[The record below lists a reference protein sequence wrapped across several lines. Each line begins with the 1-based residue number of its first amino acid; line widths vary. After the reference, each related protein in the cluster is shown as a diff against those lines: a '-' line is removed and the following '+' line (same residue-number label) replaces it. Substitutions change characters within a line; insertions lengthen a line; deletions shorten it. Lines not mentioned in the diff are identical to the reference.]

1 MTSDA
6 TEPADGAEAEA
17 TPPRDSGGRFTP
29 RADDPAPRRRTL
41 AEADADTRESA
52 NAEAEAAPP
61 DTPLNADAPPDA
73 DTSTP
78 AQAPDGA
85 PPPPGVGVSII
96 AERLRD
102 YATRLTSVGAT
113 PLGTAI
119 EDYAARVE
127 GVERGELQPSA
138 GANPSALTPA
148 LVGEALVPSP
158 FFRWPFVGL
167 LEWIRNALIFMPV
180 LWTWFEFGRA
190 SGRYRGYIEQLPA
203 DAASDSFLVWWL
215 DNDLDRTVGIAVA
228 LLLLIVVATAWLG
241 FARDRV
247 ERRRAGEASAFAA
260 LLAEAEGVGARQRA
274 DDPQEAIAAFA
285 SAGRDLTAEL
295 RAGGDS
301 LAASVRPLADSVE
314 LARTVMTDM
323 SAAIGR
329 QQEQSEAIASSLG
342 RVSDVADRLA
352 AIEASFAEASGAA
365 KLGAE
370 ALDGIRRSLDPQAEG
385 IARATAGLDGL
396 ATAISDTAARLGRA
410 TEEHGEL
417 LAAHAEGASRFRE
430 AAATMQEVA
439 GAVSGVSEVAERLGA
454 LEATFGE
461 MRDAARTNAEALDG
475 VRASLEPQAE
485 RYTDAAERI
494 AGMASRIE
502 NAAAQI
508 ARATEDYGKSLSGFS
523 EGAEQLREAART
535 MNNVVIRL
543 RDDMAASP

>member
-17 TPPRDSGGRFTP
+17 TPPRDSRGRFTP
-29 RADDPAPRRRTL
+29 RADDTPEAPRRRTL

-61 DTPLNADAPPDA
+61 DAPPPDADAPPDA
-73 DTSTP
+73 APPTP
-78 AQAPDGA
+78 APAPDGA

-119 EDYAARVE
+119 EDYATRVE

-138 GANPSALTPA
+138 SANPSALTPA
-148 LVGEALVPSP
+148 LVGETLVPSP

-167 LEWIRNALIFMPV
+167 LEWIRNALIFTPV
-180 LWTWFEFGRA
+180 LWTWFKFGQD
-190 SGRYRGYIEQLPA
+190 SGGYGNYEG
-203 DAASDSFLVWWL
+203 DKSFLVWWVENGGL
-215 DNDLDRTVGIAVA
+215 SYTVNIAVA

-323 SAAIGR
+323 STAIGR

-396 ATAISDTAARLGRA
+396 ATAIGDTAARLGRA

-439 GAVSGVSEVAERLGA
+439 GAVGGVSEVAERLGA

-494 AGMASRIE
+494 AGMAGRIE

-508 ARATEDYGKSLSGFS
+508 ARATEDYGASLSGFS

-535 MNNVVIRL
+535 MNAVAIRL